1 MILVRYK
8 YDSIIK
14 TSKIFTKNV
23 FIYLQHISQYV
34 LLLICIKVIL
44 LNHFEG
50 NLPIIELDHWKSN
63 THTYTLSNIFT
74 LSSRVTVVVRKAL
87 WSNDSSFKNLQ
98 IGEDSKLR
106 YWYQHLVSWTKQGL
120 VVDSWYHPWT
130 GAVAVVMGGNKN
142 NPTRTPAVVENNLYH
157 QICGPS
163 DSHSAGC
170 KFPWRILS
178 QIYSITW
185 QSVVIGSLPSNL

>member
-44 LNHFEG
+44 LNHYEG

-74 LSSRVTVVVRKAL
+74 LSSRVTVVFRKGL
-87 WSNDSSFKNLQ
+87 CSNDSSFKNLQ

-120 VVDSWYHPWT
+120 VVDTIHGLGRWQWWW
-130 GAVAVVMGGNKN
+130 GAIKIIQ
-142 NPTRTPAVVENNLYH
+142 PEPQQL
-157 QICGPS
+157 
-163 DSHSAGC
+163 
-170 KFPWRILS
+170 WRI
-178 QIYSITW
+178 IYTIRY
-185 QSVVIGSLPSNL
+185 VDLVIVIVQGVSFHGGSL